1 MQFHEIV
8 VSQCFTV
15 SIVMTFIFKLT
26 KFRASTLMVM
36 NICPH
41 KEKLKEGQ
49 KNGQN
54 GIFKHYS
61 EYVIKWGKSNKKI
74 SPKFGQ

>member
-1 MQFHEIV
+1 MNI
-8 VSQCFTV
+8 CLYKG
-15 SIVMTFIFKLT
+15 KLREGH
-26 KFRASTLMVM
+26 KNCRNGGDVICGFPLM
-36 NICPH
+36 NICPY

-54 GIFKHYS
+54 GKIKHCS
-61 EYVIKWGKSNKKI
+61 EYVIYWEKCNKKI